1 MGAGYS
7 FNNKC
12 VPDASYADYAAAG
25 YTAVG
30 CGDMPT
36 AIIYMDSFILL
47 VRLIFLNLFIAII
60 LDSFGDVTD
69 QEARLLNS
77 DMVERILES
86 WANFDSNAT
95 GFIKVTDFEAFMRE
109 LRRPIGWDEE
119 DALTIEDRNK
129 FIHEL
134 NLPIYNEMR
143 DYQFTDVG
151 LALCKRVIIHE
162 EIDCRLKQNPFVN

>member
-1 MGAGYS
+1 M
-7 FNNKC
+7 KI
-12 VPDASYADYAAAG
+12 
-25 YTAVG
+25 
-30 CGDMPT
+30 

-109 LRRPIGWDEE
+109 LRRPIGWDKE
-119 DALTIEDRNK
+119 DA
-129 FIHEL
+129 
-134 NLPIYNEMR
+134 
-143 DYQFTDVG
+143 
-151 LALCKRVIIHE
+151 
-162 EIDCRLKQNPFVN
+162 